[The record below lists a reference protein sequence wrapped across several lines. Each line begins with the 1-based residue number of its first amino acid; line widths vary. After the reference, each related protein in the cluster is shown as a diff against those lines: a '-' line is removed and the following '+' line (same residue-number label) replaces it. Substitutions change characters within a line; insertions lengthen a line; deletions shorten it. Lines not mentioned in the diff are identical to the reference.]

1 MHCFSQKKLLCK
13 KKKSINNYL
22 LIYSPVFQLY
32 RSTENEKY
40 EETLL
45 EFYKSNAIFASCV
58 ERSCLRQRAARLRAS
73 RDQGVRSILDKNRCR
88 CEAR

>member
-1 MHCFSQKKLLCK
+1 LQ
-13 KKKSINNYL
+13 KKSINNH
-22 LIYSPVFQLY
+22 LIYSPIFQLY

-40 EETLL
+40 EETLS

-58 ERSCLRQRAARLRAS
+58 ERGCLRQRAARLRAS
-73 RDQGVRSILDKNRCR
+73 RDQSVRLILDKNRRR